1 MIENVAVFTEVEF
14 RKSSMSDPD
23 RDCVA
28 VARRPDRVA
37 VRDTKTAFGAPGD
50 HHLLFTAAQFD
61 SFLTHLG

>member
-1 MIENVAVFTEVEF
+1 MIVNAQVFTEVEF

-23 RDCVA
+23 MNCVA
-28 VARRPDRVA
+28 VARRPDCVA

-50 HHLLFTAAQFD
+50 HHLLFTAAQFG